1 MDWISHNLQVIIA
14 IAGAIAWWLTQ
25 RKRGDTTVDSEPAEK
40 TFSDPELAERTRR
53 IREEIQR
60 KIDQRNRG
68 MGQGAGAPA
77 APVRPLPLP
86 AGEVGL
92 PGLPPIL
99 RELIEV
105 HAPEPPVIRT
115 APARPTQ
122 DRAVVERQAEI
133 LEQQAALAE
142 QLRMAK
148 EMKEAEL
155 RRLQFEQSVA
165 DHESSRVAAL
175 RGALDDDLR
184 SPESLRRAFL
194 LREVLGPP
202 VALR

>member
-25 RKRGDTTVDSEPAEK
+25 RKHGESAGDSEPGEK
-40 TFSDPELAERTRR
+40 SFSDPELAERTRR

-68 MGQGAGAPA
+68 LGRGAGASP
-77 APVRPLPLP
+77 APVQTLP
-86 AGEVGL
+86 AGEEGL

-99 RELIEV
+99 RELIEM
-105 HAPEPPVIRT
+105 HAPEPPVIRP
-115 APARPTQ
+115 APARPVP
-122 DRAVVERQAEI
+122 DRGAVERQAEI

-165 DHESSRVAAL
+165 DQESSHVAAL
-175 RGALDDDLR
+175 RGALDEDLR

-202 VALR
+202 VGSR